1 MRWLG
6 GIVLMVAVAATACRQ
21 PPEPKQYEVRGQI
34 LSFDPQ
40 RNEVVVDHEDIE
52 GFMPAMVMPYKVQD
66 PSLLEGK
73 KPGDMVTATLVVEEV
88 NAYLTTLTTTGHEPI
103 RTPAAGPLITDADIL
118 KDGDLVPDHA
128 LVDQSDKP
136 LPMQSLRGHRVA
148 LTFMYSRCPLPDFCP
163 LMDKHFA
170 SVQEQIKA
178 SSDLADV
185 RLVSVTI
192 DPAFDTPAVLAR
204 HAKTLGA
211 DPARWHFA
219 TGQADDVLAFA
230 KRFGVI
236 AEPGATAVEL
246 VHNLR
251 TAIIDSQGRLV
262 KAYSGNMWSPAELV
276 ADLKAT
282 PPPTR

>member
-1 MRWLG
+1 
-6 GIVLMVAVAATACRQ
+6 
-21 PPEPKQYEVRGQI
+21 
-34 LSFDPQ
+34 
-40 RNEVVVDHEDIE
+40 
-52 GFMPAMVMPYKVQD
+52 MPAMVMPYKVQD
-66 PSLLEGK
+66 PALLEGK

-88 NAYLTTLTTTGHEPI
+88 QAYLTTLTTTGHQPI
-103 RTPAAGPLITDADIL
+103 KTPAAGPLITDADIL

-128 LVDQSDKP
+128 LVDQTGTP
-136 LPMQSLRGHRVA
+136 LPMQSLRGHRMA
-148 LTFMYSRCPLPDFCP
+148 LTFTYSRCPLPDFCP

-170 SVQEQIKA
+170 SVQEQIKT
-178 SSDLADV
+178 SPDLADV

-192 DPAFDTPAVLAR
+192 DPEFDTPAVLSR
-204 HAKTLGA
+204 HAKALGA

-236 AEPGATAVEL
+236 AEPGETAVAL

-251 TAIIDSQGRLV
+251 TAVIDSQGRLV